1 MLWRWSTPFK
11 QNHPLQEAEIRN
23 FGKNLSLQLVRD
35 SNQLKKRNFCKA
47 DMIKNGNLPKID
59 TFFGTKRIKPNSV
72 DNPLKVNNI
81 TWY

>member
-35 SNQLKKRNFCKA
+35 SNQLKKEE
-47 DMIKNGNLPKID
+47 L
-59 TFFGTKRIKPNSV
+59 
-72 DNPLKVNNI
+72 L
-81 TWY
+81 